1 MSKGNGKLR
10 GSTNMLEEEMPKL
23 DGKIAVI
30 TGGNSGI
37 GLATAKVFVQEG
49 ARVYITGRRQAEL
62 EAAATL
68 LGPRATPVLGDVT
81 KPADLDRLYD
91 QIRAEAGRVNI
102 VFANA
107 GTGALAPLGG
117 LTEEDVDYQLNVNVK
132 GVIWTVQKA
141 LPLMGSGGSI
151 ILNASVVATKGFA
164 NWSVYSAT
172 KAAVRNFARTWS
184 SDLRGKNIRV
194 NAISPGV
201 IPTPG
206 HEKTGLGP
214 EAVANF
220 MEYAAS
226 ITPLGRTGTDEEVA
240 KVVAFLASDD
250 SSFVT
255 ASEIFVDG
263 GIAQV

>member
-1 MSKGNGKLR
+1 
-10 GSTNMLEEEMPKL
+10 MPKL

-37 GLATAKVFVQEG
+37 GLATAKVFVKEG
-49 ARVYITGRRQAEL
+49 ARVYVRGGRQAEL
-62 EAAATL
+62 DGPTAF
-68 LGPRATPVLGDVT
+68 LGPSATHVKVYVS
-81 KPADLDRLYD
+81 KPADLDRLYA
-91 QIRAEAGRVNI
+91 QIHKEVGRVDV

-107 GTGALAPLGG
+107 GGAMVAPLGS
-117 LTEEDVDYQLNVNVK
+117 LTEEHIDYHLNVNVK

-141 LPLMGSGGSI
+141 LPLMGRGGSI
-151 ILNASVVATKGFA
+151 ILNASIVATMGWA

-184 SDLRGKNIRV
+184 SDLRGRGIRV

-226 ITPLGRTGTDEEVA
+226 ITPLGRTGTDEEVS
-240 KVVAFLASDD
+240 KVVAFLAS
-250 SSFVT
+250 
-255 ASEIFVDG
+255 
-263 GIAQV
+263 

>member
-1 MSKGNGKLR
+1 
-10 GSTNMLEEEMPKL
+10 
-23 DGKIAVI
+23 
-30 TGGNSGI
+30 
-37 GLATAKVFVQEG
+37 
-49 ARVYITGRRQAEL
+49 
-62 EAAATL
+62 
-68 LGPRATPVLGDVT
+68 
-81 KPADLDRLYD
+81 
-91 QIRAEAGRVNI
+91 
-102 VFANA
+102 
-107 GTGALAPLGG
+107 
-117 LTEEDVDYQLNVNVK
+117 
-132 GVIWTVQKA
+132 VIWTVQKA

-184 SDLRGKNIRV
+184 SDLRGKKIRV

>member
-1 MSKGNGKLR
+1 
-10 GSTNMLEEEMPKL
+10 MPKL

-37 GLATAKVFVQEG
+37 GLATAKVFVKEG
-49 ARVYITGRRQAEL
+49 ARVFITGRRQAEL

-68 LGPRATPVLGDVT
+68 LGPRATPVQGDVS

-91 QIRAEAGRVNI
+91 QIRAEARRVDV

-107 GTGALAPLGG
+107 GAGALAPLGG

>member
-1 MSKGNGKLR
+1 
-10 GSTNMLEEEMPKL
+10 MLKL

-37 GLATAKVFVQEG
+37 GLATAKVFVKEG
-49 ARVYITGRRQAEL
+49 ARVYFTGRRQAEL
-62 EAAATL
+62 KAAAVL
-68 LGPRATPVLGDVT
+68 LGPSATPVQGDVS
-81 KPADLDRLYD
+81 KPADVDRLYG
-91 QIRAEAGRVNI
+91 QIRNEVGRVDV

-107 GTGALAPLGG
+107 GTAAVAPLGS
-117 LTEEDVDYQLNVNVK
+117 LTEEHIENQLDVNVK

-151 ILNASVVATKGFA
+151 ILNASIVATKGWA

-172 KAAVRNFARTWS
+172 KAAVRSFARTWS

-201 IPTPG
+201 IRTQS
-206 HEKTGLGP
+206 HEKLAASP
-214 EAVANF
+214 EALESF

-226 ITPLGRTGTDEEVA
+226 ITPLARTGTDEEVG
-240 KVVAFLASDD
+240 KIVAFLASDD
-250 SSFVT
+250 SSFIA
-255 ASEIFVDG
+255 ASEIFADG
-263 GIAQV
+263 GLAQI

>member
-1 MSKGNGKLR
+1 MRRRARPNVPSPGKLR
-10 GSTNMLEEEMPKL
+10 GSTDKREEEMPKL

-37 GLATAKVFVQEG
+37 GLATAKVFVKKG
-49 ARVYITGRRQAEL
+49 ARVYITGRRQPEL
-62 EAAATL
+62 KAAAAL
-68 LGPRATPVLGDVT
+68 LGPSATPVQGDVS
-81 KPADLDRLYD
+81 KPADVDRLYG
-91 QIRAEAGRVNI
+91 QIRHEVGRVDV

-107 GTGALAPLGG
+107 GIVAAAPLGS
-117 LTEEDVDYQLNVNVK
+117 LTEEDIEDQLNVNVK

-250 SSFVT
+250 S
-255 ASEIFVDG
+255 
-263 GIAQV
+263 

>member
-1 MSKGNGKLR
+1 
-10 GSTNMLEEEMPKL
+10 MPKL

-37 GLATAKVFVQEG
+37 GLATAKVFVKEG
-49 ARVYITGRRQAEL
+49 ARVYFTGRRQAEL
-62 EAAATL
+62 DAAAAL
-68 LGPRATPVLGDVT
+68 LGPSATPVQGDVS
-81 KPADLDRLYD
+81 KPADLDRLYA
-91 QIRAEAGRVNI
+91 QIHKEVGRVDV

-107 GTGALAPLGG
+107 GGVMVAPLGS
-117 LTEEDVDYQLNVNVK
+117 LTEEHIDYHLDVNVK

-141 LPLMGSGGSI
+141 LPLMGPGGSI
-151 ILNASVVATKGFA
+151 ILNASIVATMGWA

-184 SDLRGKNIRV
+184 SDLRGRGIRV

-206 HEKTGLGP
+206 HENASASRDAL
-214 EAVANF
+214 NSF

-226 ITPLGRTGTDEEVA
+226 ITPLARTGTVEEVA

-250 SSFVT
+250 SSFIA

-263 GIAQV
+263 GIAQI

>member
-1 MSKGNGKLR
+1 M
-10 GSTNMLEEEMPKL
+10 TEEKMPKL

-37 GLATAKVFVQEG
+37 GLATAKVFVKKG
-49 ARVYITGRRQAEL
+49 ARVYITGRRQPEL
-62 EAAATL
+62 EAAAVL
-68 LGPRATPVLGDVT
+68 LGPNATPVQGDVS
-81 KPADLDRLYD
+81 KPADLDRLYG
-91 QIRAEAGRVNI
+91 QIRKEVGRVDV

-107 GTGALAPLGG
+107 GLVTKAPLGS
-117 LTEEDVDYQLNVNVK
+117 LTEEHVDNLLAVNVK

-141 LPLMGSGGSI
+141 LPLMGPGGSI
-151 ILNASVVATKGFA
+151 ILNASIVASKGWA
-164 NWSVYSAT
+164 NWSVYSAS

-184 SDLRGKNIRV
+184 SDLRGQGIRV

-201 IPTPG
+201 IPSPA
-206 HEKTGLGP
+206 HENAAASRDAL
-214 EAVANF
+214 NSF

-226 ITPLGRTGTDEEVA
+226 ITPLARTGTDEEVA

-250 SSFVT
+250 SSFIA

-263 GIAQV
+263 GIAQI

>member
-1 MSKGNGKLR
+1 MF
-10 GSTNMLEEEMPKL
+10 EEEKMPKL

-37 GLATAKVFVQEG
+37 GLATAKVFVREG

-62 EAAATL
+62 DAAAAL
-68 LGPRATPVLGDVT
+68 LGPSAKAVQGDVS

-91 QIRAEAGRVNI
+91 QIDKEVGRVDV

-107 GTGALAPLGG
+107 GAVALAPLGK
-117 LTEEDVDYQLNVNVK
+117 LTEEDINYQLDVNMK

-141 LPLMGSGGSI
+141 LPLMGAGGSI
-151 ILNASVVATKGFA
+151 ILNASIVATKGWA
-164 NWSVYSAT
+164 NWSIYSAT

-184 SDLRGKNIRV
+184 SDLRGQKIRV

-206 HEKTGLGP
+206 HEKTGVGP
-214 EAVANF
+214 EALASF
-220 MEYAAS
+220 MEYAVS
-226 ITPLGRTGTDEEVA
+226 ITPLARTGTDDEVA

-250 SSFVT
+250 SSFV
-255 ASEIFVDG
+255 AGSELFIDG
-263 GIAQV
+263 GLAQI